1 MPSYRFYCHD
11 GSGRVAKWQRLSL
24 ASDAD
29 AFAHAADLFTEGPHV
44 SVEIVDGIREL
55 GSLPAVERPKRAG

>member
-11 GSGRVAKWQRLSL
+11 GSGRVAKWQMLSL

-29 AFAHAADLFTEGPHV
+29 AFVHAADLFAEGRHV
-44 SVEIVDGIREL
+44 SVGIVDGIREV
-55 GSLPAVERPKRAG
+55 GSLPAVERPRPAE